1 MGTGYEI
8 TYTYFGGNDCT
19 DDNFKYAVRTAY
31 TVEKYEPLEEAG
43 YYLVTSHP
51 TDLFVAMKDSTY
63 DSHYISCSTF
73 TIEDG
78 VFYSARD
85 LSQCSGGEN
94 LWNSEIEACDDPE
107 LGRIEVEMYVG
118 ADSFSFDGSEST
130 RVSDDGCVGITF
142 TLNIVIIIV
151 VVIVVIIIVIA
162 IVVCAKR
169 PAKKELPK
177 KATQTA
183 PAAETSKPVEV
194 TAPAEPVNVT
204 AEPINVTAPAPEPA
218 PAPAPAPVPEPA
230 PAPAPAPEP
239 APVPEPAPAPAP
251 APAPE
256 PAPVPEPAPAP
267 APAPVPAPEPA
278 PAPAPE
284 PAPVPAPAPAT
295 NVNVEL

>member
-94 LWNSEIEACDDPE
+94 LWKYDIEACDDPE
-107 LGRIEVEMYVG
+107 VGRVEVEMYVG
-118 ADSFSFDGSEST
+118 ADSFSFDGLEST

-230 PAPAPAPEP
+230 PAPAPEP

-267 APAPVPAPEPA
+267 APVPAPEPA
-278 PAPAPE
+278 PAPAPEPAPE